1 MPHDTN
7 TIYSNSSYGISIGD
21 IQQFFGNSRND
32 IGSLISNVTINKW
45 AKYKP
50 VRSAKLGILSDSDR
64 KSVQQGLSTTIY
76 TQTGEPTSSL
86 SFFYA
91 LLAGNLPW
99 SYNRPRGMNGGG
111 TGIHE
116 WYRFLDFDGYDKRA
130 TEPISA
136 YSEQTVML
144 TYDNKLVLNW
154 VDSFREDYELSIEDL
169 QVDSID
175 LKDWYFGALIFSQ
188 SDNTYTFA
196 ATDTIEDGGFSVEFD
211 DMQSWVNK
219 TVKMVPFLS
228 TIPLQG
234 TALSGGKYI
243 SLFGQTPVD
252 ITIISSSSGVYA
264 YPEGMWNLANTTID
278 YTIRIDN
285 TGLAKSTSLVIT
297 LMEGD
302 AYATP
307 LRTRTVSPYSIGAGE
322 TDTIT
327 GSFTGLTKS
336 NNPYFIAITSSGD
349 TVIRFTYNQV
359 EDYNSPES

>member
-1 MPHDTN
+1 MSHNTN
-7 TIYSNSSYGISIGD
+7 TIYTTESAGISIGD

-32 IGSLISNVTINKW
+32 IGALIANVNINKW

-50 VRSAKLGILSDSDR
+50 VRSGKLGVLSNSDR
-64 KSVQQGLSTTIY
+64 KDVQHGLTTSVSTETGLPTTS
-76 TQTGEPTSSL
+76 G
-86 SFFYA
+86 SFFNK
-91 LLAGNLPW
+91 LLAGTLTW
-99 SYNRPRGMNGGG
+99 DYQRPRGKGVNG
-111 TGIHE
+111 TSVNE

-169 QVDSID
+169 QVDSVD

-307 LRTRTVSPYSIGAGE
+307 LRTTTVSPYSIGAGE

-327 GSFTGLTKS
+327 GSFTGLTRS

-349 TVIRFTYNQV
+349 TIIRFTYNQV